1 MAELLPTG
9 LRYQPT
15 FPVLNRP
22 VSMSQYGDRAIS
34 AIENGDPFWTWT
46 AKITALTNAKRNLLE
61 AFIDRCRGGQV
72 TVHYTPKHVCIPQ
85 AYWGDANNPAIT
97 GTATLGAING
107 NSLTLNGAVVGLK
120 LKEGDLVG
128 FTVGDYNFIARIVAD
143 ATAASTSV
151 QVKIEPFLP
160 SYITVG
166 AAVRFK
172 SPVMNMRLMPKTWE
186 IGDGKFPDA
195 SFQLIEVPK

>member
-22 VSMSQYGDRAIS
+22 VSMSQYGGRAIS

-46 AKITALTNAKRNLLE
+46 AKIKAMTNAHRQRLE
-61 AFIDRCRGGQV
+61 AFIDRCRGGQM

-85 AYWGDANNPAIT
+85 AYWGDANNPAIA

-107 NSLTLNGAVVGLK
+107 NTLTLNGVAMGLK
-120 LKEGDLVG
+120 LMNGDLVG
-128 FTVGDYNFIARIVAD
+128 FTIGDYNFIARIVAD

-151 QVKIEPFLP
+151 QVKVEPFLP

-166 AAVRFK
+166 ATVRFK
-172 SPVMNMRLMPKTWE
+172 DPVMNMRLMPRTWE
-186 IGDGKFPDA
+186 IGEGKFPDA
-195 SFQLIEVPK
+195 SFQLIEVPR

>member
-22 VSMSQYGDRAIS
+22 VSVSQYGDRAIS

-46 AKITALTNAKRNLLE
+46 AKVTDLTNAKRNLLE

-85 AYWGDANNPAIT
+85 AYWGNPNHPAIT
-97 GTATLGAING
+97 GTGSLGAING
-107 NSLTLNGAVVGLK
+107 NTLTLNGVTVGLK
-120 LKEGDLVG
+120 LMSGDLVG
-128 FTVGDYNFIARIVAD
+128 FTIGDYNFIARIVAD
-143 ATAASTSV
+143 ATAASTNM

-166 AAVRFK
+166 ATVKFK
-172 SPVMNMRLMPKTWE
+172 NPVMNMRLMPKTWE
-186 IGDGKFPDA
+186 IGEGKFPDA
-195 SFQLIEVPK
+195 SFQLIEVPR

>member
-9 LRYQPT
+9 LNYEAT

-22 VSMSQYGDRAIS
+22 VSMSQYGDRAVS
-34 AIENGDPFWTWT
+34 FIENGDPYWTWT
-46 AKITALTNAKRNLLE
+46 AKIKAMSNAHRQKLE

-97 GTATLGAING
+97 GTATLAAING
-107 NSLTLNGAVVGLK
+107 NTLTFNGVASGLK
-120 LKEGDLVG
+120 LTEGDLVG
-128 FTVGDYNFIARIVAD
+128 FTIGDYNFIARVVAD
-143 ATAASTSV
+143 ATAASTSM

-166 AAVRFK
+166 ATVQFK
-172 SPVMNMRLMPKTWE
+172 SPVMNMRLMPRSFSVS
-186 IGDGKFPDA
+186 DGFFPDA